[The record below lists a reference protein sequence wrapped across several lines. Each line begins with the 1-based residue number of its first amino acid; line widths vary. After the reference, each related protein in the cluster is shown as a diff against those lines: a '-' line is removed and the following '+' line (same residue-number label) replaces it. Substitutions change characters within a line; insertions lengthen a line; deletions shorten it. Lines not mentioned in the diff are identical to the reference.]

1 MEKDKN
7 NRREY
12 IDKKLDGS
20 ILEKCPYASEMFLNC
35 YVFVPLIAV
44 AQSINLHP

>member
-20 ILEKCPYASEMFLNC
+20 IFEKCPYASEMFLNC
-35 YVFVPLIAV
+35 YFFIPIIAA
-44 AQSINLHP
+44 AQSINLHL